1 MLCQA
6 VLQPGSCFI
15 FRIYRKASCRR
26 REQGFGARQN
36 HICLRSL
43 VLWHPGILRAWCIA
57 LPSSGH
63 TDTIF
68 MSSAVCVCQT
78 TTKVG
83 HVDCWLTE
91 GRASMATWVWATL
104 PKSCM
109 QFFANY
115 MRPRGGTRVYSLGR
129 LKKLGCSSSVQH
141 GHPCRVQTFYPPT
154 PLPIA
159 PHPLLSK

>member
-15 FRIYRKASCRR
+15 FRIYRKASCCR
-26 REQGFGARQN
+26 REHGFEARQN

-68 MSSAVCVCQT
+68 MSSAVRVCQT

-91 GRASMATWVWATL
+91 GRAGMANGL
-104 PKSCM
+104 SPGIGPLF
-109 QFFANY
+109 Q
-115 MRPRGGTRVYSLGR
+115 RVV
-129 LKKLGCSSSVQH
+129 CSSLLITWDPREGPEYIVLEDLRSWGAPHLCSMVIH
-141 GHPCRVQTFYPPT
+141 AECRLSTPPHPCP
-154 PLPIA
+154 
-159 PHPLLSK
+159 